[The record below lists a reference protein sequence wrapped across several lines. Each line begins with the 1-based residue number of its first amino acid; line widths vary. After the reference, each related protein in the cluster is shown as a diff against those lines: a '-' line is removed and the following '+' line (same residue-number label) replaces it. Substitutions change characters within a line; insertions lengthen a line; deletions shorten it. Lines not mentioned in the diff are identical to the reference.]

1 MSKEINTAKQVDI
14 TIRNRLTKDRRDV
27 NVYHHISRSSH
38 ILSCNSSLTRSIRTV
53 EEDDYLHISVVAG
66 PGHLKD
72 NCVLELPSF
81 LDFRF
86 SLVGELILIHS
97 GERTLLKIPP
107 GPPTWEI
114 KMIIPGRLSMRSS
127 LNDNSITISD
137 DGEWPGDKL
146 NGKEQILKSFAG
158 SRGGFSKEPLAAG
171 GISARGSI
179 DKED

>member
-1 MSKEINTAKQVDI
+1 MVNELNITKQVELI
-14 TIRNRLTKDRRDV
+14 IRNKLVKDRRDV

-53 EEDDYLHISVVAG
+53 EEMDFLQISVVTG

-72 NCVLELPSF
+72 YCVLELPSF

-86 SLVGELILIHS
+86 SLVGEAILIHS
-97 GERTLLKIPP
+97 GEWTLLRIPP

-114 KMIIPGRLSMRSS
+114 KMTIPRRLSMRDS
-127 LNDNSITISD
+127 LNDHCITLSD
-137 DGEWPGDKL
+137 DGEWPEDKL
-146 NGKEQILKSFAG
+146 RGILT
-158 SRGGFSKEPLAAG
+158 RDL
-171 GISARGSI
+171 I

>member
-1 MSKEINTAKQVDI
+1 MVNELNITKQVELI
-14 TIRNRLTKDRRDV
+14 IRNKLVKDRRDV
-27 NVYHHISRSSH
+27 NVYHHINRSSH

-86 SLVGELILIHS
+86 TLSGEVVLIHA

-114 KMIIPGRLSMRSS
+114 KMTVPGRSTLPGS
-127 LNDNSITISD
+127 LNENRITISD
-137 DGEWPGDKL
+137 DGEWPEDKL
-146 NGKEQILKSFAG
+146 RGIL
-158 SRGGFSKEPLAAG
+158 
-171 GISARGSI
+171 ARGSI